1 MDYTNYL
8 KTEKNLRRENVLLSA
23 AQLFLASG
31 IESVKM
37 TDVADAC
44 GMGVASL
51 YRYFGTKTRL
61 VILTGELLWADI
73 KKLFRQALEAENYYE
88 KTGLER
94 LRALFSFFPSLLT
107 QQRGFINF
115 IHEFDEVIR
124 KEGVR
129 PEELLDYEHTLLSFY
144 QPFEEAYLQGITD
157 GTVRKIAEFERFYF
171 TATHA
176 LLQMCR
182 RFAHSGILKSDT
194 EDGAFHEIELMVDV
208 FTRYLQT

>member
-8 KTEKNLRRENVLLSA
+8 KNEKNSRRDGVLLSA
-23 AQLFLASG
+23 AQLFLARG
-31 IESVKM
+31 IEGVKM

-44 GMGVASL
+44 GLGVASL

-73 KKLFRQALEAENYYE
+73 QKLFQLTLEEENYYG

-107 QQRGFINF
+107 QQRGFIKF
-115 IHEFDEVIR
+115 IHEFDETMQR
-124 KEGVR
+124 EGVP
-129 PEELLDYEHTLLSFY
+129 PEELADYERILLSFY
-144 QPFEEAYLQGITD
+144 PPFEEAYLLGLAD
-157 GTVRKIAEFERFYF
+157 GTVREIAESTRFYF

-176 LLQMCR
+176 LLLMCR
-182 RFAHSGILKSDT
+182 RFANRGILESDT
-194 EDGAFHEIELMVDV
+194 QDGAFHEIELMVDV
-208 FTRYLQT
+208 FTAYLQT